1 MNGFANG
8 MKNGGTV
15 SQGDVIG
22 YVGKTGLATGYHLDF
37 RMTKNGEHVNPL
49 ETPVTSV
56 EPVPAEEMNRFENR
70 VAEYVE
76 KLTDGQAVAWST
88 P

>member
-1 MNGFANG
+1 
-8 MKNGGTV
+8 
-15 SQGDVIG
+15 
-22 YVGKTGLATGYHLDF
+22 
-37 RMTKNGEHVNPL
+37 MTKNGEHVNPL